1 MTQFSLFDNIQPEK
15 VKHTQSAGDAQ
26 DFDCSK
32 LGEITLRVM
41 PPSSASPVG
50 IALRLDKNNACY
62 VPLNHRDGQNADDTL
77 LILKTICESENT
89 AKTGHDIK
97 NLMLSL
103 SSEDIKIKGML
114 HDVMLASY
122 LLNPNLSDHSLE
134 NICLEHMM
142 IKKTSLSDQFGKTV
156 FTDIPVKD
164 AAEFSCHETALIS
177 DLRSIVFDKLKN
189 EGLERLYYDLEMP
202 LIYVLYDMQSRG
214 VKIDLIKTSE
224 ISKELERELDSL
236 QSKIYSLAGEEF
248 NINSPK
254 QLARILFDVIGLRP
268 TKKTKT
274 GFSTNIEVLEE
285 LAKVH
290 ELPQE
295 IINYRGLHKLKTT
308 YIDALPQLVKP
319 ETGRIHTTL
328 NQTITATGRLSSS
341 DPNLQNIPV
350 RGEWGPRIRALFVAE
365 EGNLLLSADYSQIEL
380 RVLAHLSGDEVLIK
394 AFQNNEDIH
403 THTAREIFGVEAADV
418 TSEMRRT
425 AKTINFGVV
434 YGMSP
439 FGLSEALGISPKEA
453 GIFIESYFS
462 RHDGVRKYF
471 DAVIE
476 AAKKDGFVTT
486 LMGRK
491 RQIPDINSSNANL
504 RQQAERLAM
513 NSPIQGT
520 AADLIKKAML
530 SVSQRLKAESMRSV
544 MILQIHDE
552 LLLEVPEHE
561 AERAK
566 VIVTEEMESAI
577 QISVPIKVEAGIGR
591 SWADAH

>member
-15 VKHTQSAGDAQ
+15 VKHTPSAGDAQ
-26 DFDCSK
+26 DFDCPK
-32 LGEITLRVM
+32 IDEITLRVM
-41 PPSSASPVG
+41 PPSSSSPVG
-50 IALRLDKNNACY
+50 IALRLDKDAACY
-62 VPLNHRDGQNADDTL
+62 VPLNHTDGQNAADTL
-77 LILKTICESENT
+77 PILKAVCESEDI
-89 AKTGHDIK
+89 AKTGHDMK
-97 NLMLSL
+97 NIMLSL
-103 SSEDIKIKGML
+103 GSNDIKIKGIL

-156 FTDIPVKD
+156 FGDIPVKD
-164 AAEFSCHETALIS
+164 AAEFSCHETELIS
-177 DLRSIVFDKLKN
+177 ELRVILFNKLKD
-189 EGLERLYYDLEMP
+189 EGLDSLYYDLEMP

-214 VKIDLIKTSE
+214 VKVDLKKTDE
-224 ISKELERELDSL
+224 IAKELERELDGL
-236 QSKIYSLAGEEF
+236 QSKIYSLADEEF

-308 YIDALPQLVKP
+308 YIDAFPQLVRP
-319 ETGRIHTTL
+319 DTGRIHTTL
-328 NQTITATGRLSSS
+328 NQTVTATGRLSSS

-350 RGEWGPRIRALFVAE
+350 RGEWGARIRGLFVAE
-365 EGNLLLSADYSQIEL
+365 KGNLLLSADYSQIEL
-380 RVLAHLSGDEVLIK
+380 RVLAHLSGDEALIK
-394 AFQNNEDIH
+394 AFRNNEDIH
-403 THTAREIFGVEAADV
+403 THTAREIFGVQTADV
-418 TSEMRRT
+418 TAEMRRT

-453 GIFIESYFS
+453 GIFIDSYFS
-462 RHDGVRKYF
+462 RHSGVRKYF

-476 AAKKDGFVTT
+476 AAKKDGVVTT

-530 SVSQRLKAESMRSV
+530 NVWQRLKAENMRSI

-552 LLLEVPEHE
+552 LLLEVPEDE

-566 VIVTEEMESAI
+566 EIVTEEMENAI
-577 QISVPIKVEAGIGR
+577 QISVPIKVDAGIGS
-591 SWADAH
+591 SWAEAH

>member
-15 VKHTQSAGDAQ
+15 VKQAPVAEDAIN
-26 DFDCSK
+26 FDCPK
-32 LGEITLRVM
+32 LRGITLRVM

-50 IALRLDKNNACY
+50 IALRLDKDAACY
-62 VPLNHRDGQNADDTL
+62 VPLKHTDGQNAADTL
-77 LILKTICESENT
+77 PILKAVSESEDI
-89 AKTGHDIK
+89 AKTGHDLK
-97 NLMLSL
+97 NIMLSL
-103 SSEDIKIKGML
+103 GSEGIKIKGIL

-122 LLNPNLSDHSLE
+122 LLNPNLSEHSLE

-142 IKKTSLSDQFGKTV
+142 IKKTSLSDQFGKTA
-156 FTDIPVKD
+156 FADIPVKD
-164 AAEFSCHETALIS
+164 AAEFSCHETELIS
-177 DLRSIVFDKLKN
+177 ELRVILFNKLKD
-189 EGLERLYYDLEMP
+189 EGLDRLYYDLEMP
-202 LIYVLYDMQSRG
+202 LIYVLYDMQNRG
-214 VKIDLIKTSE
+214 VKVDLKKTAE
-224 ISKELERELDSL
+224 ISKELERELDGL

-274 GFSTNIEVLEE
+274 GFSTNIEVLED
-285 LAKVH
+285 LAKTH
-290 ELPQE
+290 KLPQE

-308 YIDALPQLVKP
+308 YIDAFPQLVRP
-319 ETGRIHTTL
+319 DTGRIHTTL
-328 NQTITATGRLSSS
+328 NQTVTATGRLSSS

-350 RGEWGPRIRALFVAE
+350 RGEWGPRIRGLFVAE

-380 RVLAHLSGDEVLIK
+380 RVLAHLSGDETLIN

-418 TSEMRRT
+418 TSEMRRA
-425 AKTINFGVV
+425 AKTINFGIV

-453 GIFIESYFS
+453 GIFIDSYFS
-462 RHDGVRKYF
+462 RHSGVRKYF

-530 SVSQRLKAESMRSV
+530 SVWLRLKAENMRSV

-552 LLLEVPEHE
+552 LLLEVPEDE
-561 AERAK
+561 AEHAK
-566 VIVTEEMESAI
+566 KIVTDEMENAI

-591 SWADAH
+591 SWAEAH

>member
-26 DFDCSK
+26 DFDCPK
-32 LGEITLRVM
+32 IDEITLRVM
-41 PPSSASPVG
+41 PPSSSSPVG
-50 IALRLDKNNACY
+50 ISLRLNKDTACY
-62 VPLNHRDGQNADDTL
+62 VPIKHTDEQNAADTL
-77 LILKTICESENT
+77 PILKAVCESEDT
-89 AKTGHDIK
+89 AKTGHDMK
-97 NLMLSL
+97 NIMLSL
-103 SSEDIKIKGML
+103 GSNDIKIKGML

-142 IKKTSLSDQFGKTV
+142 IKKTSLSDQFGKTA
-156 FTDIPVKD
+156 FADIPVKD
-164 AAEFSCHETALIS
+164 AAEFSCHETELIS
-177 DLRSIVFDKLKN
+177 ELRVILFNKLKD
-189 EGLERLYYDLEMP
+189 EGLDSLYYDLEMP

-214 VKIDLIKTSE
+214 VKVDLKKTDE
-224 ISKELERELDSL
+224 IAKELERELDGL

-308 YIDALPQLVKP
+308 YIDAFPQLVRP
-319 ETGRIHTTL
+319 DTGRIHTTL
-328 NQTITATGRLSSS
+328 NQTVTATGRLSSS

-350 RGEWGPRIRALFVAE
+350 RGEWGARIRGLFVAE
-365 EGNLLLSADYSQIEL
+365 KGNLLLSADYSQIEL
-380 RVLAHLSGDEVLIK
+380 RVLAHLSGDEALIK
-394 AFQNNEDIH
+394 AFRNNEDIH
-403 THTAREIFGVEAADV
+403 THTAREIFGVQATDV
-418 TSEMRRT
+418 TAEMRRT

-453 GIFIESYFS
+453 GIFIDSYFS
-462 RHDGVRKYF
+462 RHSGVRKYF

-476 AAKKDGFVTT
+476 AAKKDGVVTT

-530 SVSQRLKAESMRSV
+530 NVWLRLKAENMRSI

-552 LLLEVPEHE
+552 LLLEVPEDE

-566 VIVTEEMESAI
+566 EIVSEEMENAI
-577 QISVPIKVEAGIGR
+577 QISVPIKVDAGIGS
-591 SWADAH
+591 SWAEAH